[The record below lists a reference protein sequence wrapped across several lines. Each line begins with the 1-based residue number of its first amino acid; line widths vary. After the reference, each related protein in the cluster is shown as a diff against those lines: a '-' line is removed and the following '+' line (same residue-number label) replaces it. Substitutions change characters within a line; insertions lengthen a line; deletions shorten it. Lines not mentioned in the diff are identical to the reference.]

1 MLILA
6 IETTGRDGSI
16 ALVRDGVVLALE
28 AVSGGTYSAKLV
40 PLISAMLTR
49 TGVRPDEI
57 DAYAAASGPGS
68 FTGLRVGLSTIKGLA
83 EVMPRPIAAISM
95 LEAMAYASGQQGR
108 ILAALDAQRHQIFL
122 GEYERTGEDIPL
134 LSESLLTEAEFE
146 AAMRGAGNAQIVTP
160 DAAIAALVVRAGI
173 KFQQIP
179 APQADVIARMAADKV
194 KRGQTVSPE
203 SLDANYIRRSDAEI
217 FAKK

>member
-16 ALVRDGVVLALE
+16 ALVREGVVLALE

-49 TGVRPDEI
+49 AGVRPDEI

-108 ILAALDAQRHQIFL
+108 ILAALDAQRHQVFL
-122 GEYERTGEDIPL
+122 GEYERLREDIHL

-146 AAMRGAGNAQIVTP
+146 AAMRGAGNARIVTP
-160 DAAIAALVVRAGI
+160 DAAIAALLVRAGI